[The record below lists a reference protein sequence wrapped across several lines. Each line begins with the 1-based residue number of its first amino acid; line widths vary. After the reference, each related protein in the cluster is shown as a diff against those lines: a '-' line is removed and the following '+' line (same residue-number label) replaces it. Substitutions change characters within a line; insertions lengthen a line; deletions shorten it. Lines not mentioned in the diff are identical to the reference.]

1 MTTGLVANGFADVD
15 RPRPPGSGWSFAAVN
30 ALLLYNQLLAAEAQ
44 AAMREVQRSRANIV
58 ATAERERK
66 RIERDLHDGAQQ
78 RLVALRIELELLEEL
93 VRDDPAAGVTRVHEL
108 EFMVDEALDEL
119 RSLAH
124 GVYPTMLAQRGIA
137 DAVRTVAAQSA
148 IPVTID
154 VRDLARYAPE
164 IESAVY
170 FCICEALQNVNKH
183 ARGAH
188 RIVVRLDG
196 HDRARVRFSVLDD
209 GPGLGDARHGAGL
222 TNMHDRQAAVG
233 GRLDV
238 TSSPAGTTVHGDVPT
253 GD

>member
-15 RPRPPGSGWSFAAVN
+15 QPSAPGSGWSLSVVN
-30 ALLLYNQLLAAEAQ
+30 ALLLYNQLLTAEAQ
-44 AAMREVQRSRANIV
+44 AAMHEVQRSRANIA

-78 RLVALRIELELLEEL
+78 RLVALRIELELAEE
-93 VRDDPAAGVTRVHEL
+93 VIRDDPAAGVTRIHEL
-108 EFMVDEALDEL
+108 GFMVDEALDEL

-124 GVYPTMLAQRGIA
+124 GVYPTLLAQRGIA
-137 DAVRTVAAQSA
+137 DAVRAAAAQSA

-164 IESAVY
+164 VESTVY
-170 FCICEALQNVNKH
+170 FCICEALQNANKH

-196 HDRARVRFSVLDD
+196 HDSARLRFSIHDD
-209 GPGLGDARHGAGL
+209 GPGLEAAQHGAGL

-233 GRLDV
+233 GQLDV
-238 TSSPAGTTVHGDVPT
+238 TSSRRGTTVRGDVPT
-253 GD
+253 DR